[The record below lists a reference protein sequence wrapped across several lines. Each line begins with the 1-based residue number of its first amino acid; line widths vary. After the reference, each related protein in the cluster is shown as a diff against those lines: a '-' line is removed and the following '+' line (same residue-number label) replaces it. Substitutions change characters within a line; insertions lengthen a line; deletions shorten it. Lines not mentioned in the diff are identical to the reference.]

1 MHKPGNVLMVC
12 LGNICR
18 SPLAQGVFENMSKN
32 FKIKVDSVVANYHA
46 GYPLIKEALISHKKM
61 ELILVCSKA
70 DWIKDLY
77 WLYFCNDKEKFH
89 DVRELFSYH
98 KWIP

>member
-32 FKIKVDSVVANYHA
+32 FKIKVDSAGVANYHA

-61 ELILVCSKA
+61 ELILVCKKQGRLEQK
-70 DWIKDLY
+70 ILII
-77 WLYFCNDKEKFH
+77 LIIF
-89 DVRELFSYH
+89 L
-98 KWIP
+98 